1 MESLEL
7 LPRLLFL
14 HHHPRASSSS
24 TRLHTTNTRFL
35 PQLGFPSK
43 LKKATKNATLR
54 SISGDTDGGSTAS
67 QDGPVSFEDETQ
79 QRDEDRAL
87 LLSREID
94 DYGSLVG
101 FRLNS
106 SNSGDF
112 LHQQWIG
119 TSARGFVPLKSVAR
133 IQSLTLAY
141 GENSWVRWVVQRIEL
156 VELRVKELE

>member
-14 HHHPRASSSS
+14 HHHPRASSS

-101 FRLNS
+101 FRFNS
-106 SNSGDF
+106 SNSG
-112 LHQQWIG
+112 L
-119 TSARGFVPLKSVAR
+119 GFVTTAFIAVSANSCEITVHVVLFIHDTVHV
-133 IQSLTLAY
+133 LTVH
-141 GENSWVRWVVQRIEL
+141 SST
-156 VELRVKELE
+156 